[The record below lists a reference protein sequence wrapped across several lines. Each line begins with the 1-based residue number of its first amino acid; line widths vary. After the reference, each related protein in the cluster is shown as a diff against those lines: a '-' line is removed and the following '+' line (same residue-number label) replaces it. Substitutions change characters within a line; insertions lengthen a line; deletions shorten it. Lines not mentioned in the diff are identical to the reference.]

1 MSKFSLQED
10 TPVGSSIYTLRGRDP
25 ENTQVYYYISGDSFS
40 VDKITGIVRL
50 VRPLDREKENAV
62 DVIISLTDEKVQGQD
77 PNTISIKREIT
88 ILDQNDNAPVFRNVP
103 YAFFVDETVPVGT
116 TVYKGILVT
125 DADLG
130 LNADVRIT
138 CMEDITPLSC
148 MKFEVKGISIG
159 DGKYRGEVILK
170 ETLNY
175 EERSTYTLALKAEDL
190 SVWGRLN
197 STVNAVVEVQD
208 IQDQPP
214 EFQNA
219 PYSATVVE
227 SSPPGTSILTIT
239 AKDGD
244 TGKPRSLTLSIVGD
258 EKGYFQLKNVKDK
271 NRDVFS
277 AHLVT
282 SNNPIDR
289 ENPDILNNGGLY
301 VFAVKATEVVVD
313 GPTGESVMTN
323 VTVVISDINDEIP
336 VFNVKDVNITISEDI
351 SNNTPLAGLNMVV
364 TDNDVG
370 DNAKFSLQLQDVQN
384 SEGVF
389 SVFPTVAVGRTPVII
404 RIADS
409 SKLDYEQPDRH
420 IFIFNV
426 VAIQGGQSVSTA
438 SVTVTLSDANDNSP
452 VFENEQYLF
461 RVPENASPE
470 MEIFTLQAHDS
481 DSGSF
486 GELNYTLKGFGS
498 NKFLVDQFT
507 GKIMIAPCD
516 QDVCLDYETQPSYSL
531 TFEAEDGGGKVSS
544 VNLFIEVIDVNDN
557 LPEFI
562 QKEYSREIE
571 ENSLEISPPLVIKAT
586 DRDGPSQ
593 GGGIVKYS
601 IKTNY
606 LSVKEALAIDLTT
619 GEVKLQKPIKL
630 SDTPQNSG
638 LFSIVVEATDGG
650 SPPLSAEIV
659 VAFKLR
665 KENYGAPV
673 FIDEPYSALVKE
685 NAREGTSVFHVKATD
700 PDGPDADITY
710 FLEAGAK
717 DNFVL
722 DKETGVISVAK
733 GSDLDRDVY
742 GNSYQIIIL
751 AVDTGHP
758 IPQTATSTVSITVE
772 DVNNKPPKFIQDSYV
787 QYIPESLQVGEKVI
801 KVSAHDPDM
810 NSKLRYSIVEPIT
823 ARDKTGAIV
832 TSSLS
837 DHYKTAFRINGT
849 TGEIMVNMPL
859 DYNLVSVIILT
870 IQAVDLN
877 AVNAASGKLQSSTVE
892 VTIYIQAHSYVNPV
906 FAPPWAP
913 SNPKIVVSV
922 PEEAAVGSTLLTLT
936 ARDPLTHKSV
946 SHFQKVSES
955 DVHNYVSVS
964 PFSGAVTLNRRL
976 DFEELP
982 LRHIRFDAKALSG
995 EGHNVR
1001 SSVATVVVNVQDIN
1015 DNSPIFSQDS
1025 YTTSVSESIRYPET
1039 LLTVLA
1045 SDKDTEN
1052 SYRTIRYSLSG
1063 DGSSVFTIDQ
1073 VSGNIQVREGIELDR
1088 ENQSVYNLQVT
1099 ATDNPEEGSNQRR
1112 TSVLVIINLVDEND
1126 NPPMFSQLVYTTVV
1140 PENVPTDFS
1149 VATVQAKDPDLGKN
1163 GEVTYSIVKDSP
1175 MTTARYFS
1183 INSDTGTVK
1192 VTEPLAGKGRSEPYT
1207 LVIRATDKGNPPQY
1221 SDVNLLVVVGDV
1233 STNDGVPQFIKPAA
1247 GEVAYVYENATVGTS
1262 VFKVVAIDP
1271 DNPSTSNGKV
1281 AYKFLD
1287 EQQNRE
1293 DGEFEF
1299 LLDAATGIITTRRPL
1314 DRETKENFTMIVVA
1328 HDLGFPPQEAHRVLR
1343 IFILDVDDNDPHFNR
1358 PVNSE
1363 PVEMKIKEEVPLD
1376 TVVGSVKALD
1386 EDVGRNAIIYY
1397 YFSYGHENQAFGI
1410 RTIANNTGEIF
1421 TKKRIDREEKD
1432 QYSLTVKV
1440 GKASPSSVQHISKPY
1455 DPNDLTEIQIYINI
1469 IDIDD
1474 NSPVF
1479 KKANNVL
1486 GIRVNTEVDTQLL
1499 TLSATDPDITSGLIT
1514 YSITNTT
1521 FYRPSTQEKI
1531 RTSEIF
1537 DMDPRSGVLS
1547 SRQAFGQY
1555 VSGYFVIIVEAR
1567 SSPGSKNVAYA
1578 EIKIYVLHDRD
1589 LLKFVFYKRPNEVQN
1604 IIPSL
1609 QKDLRVALAQ
1619 PVSLN
1624 VYDTQFHSR
1633 GDGSLDFESTSSCFQ
1648 LLEDNAI
1655 LDPEKVLRI
1664 LDRKTSSIEALY
1676 KNYSIT
1682 AVEHCL
1688 PGKGPYKM
1696 TWSEV
1701 FVLIIASLICVV
1713 AFLVAVLVCCM
1724 YARYKKIVRKA
1735 QYYNQISVPVQGV
1748 PESVLSPAEQQRIY
1762 EWQEMNTPMADT
1774 ASFRSYPILH

>member
-1 MSKFSLQED
+1 MKSYVDSIFSFFILFIVTLQDSFAQFNHAPEFLPGGDMSKLSLRED
-10 TPVGSSIYTLRGRDP
+10 TSVGSSIYTLRGRDP

-50 VRPLDREKENAV
+50 VRPLDREKENTV

-148 MKFEVKGISIG
+148 MKFEVKSLGIG
-159 DGKYRGEVILK
+159 DGKYRGEIILK
-170 ETLNY
+170 EKLDY

-190 SVWGRLN
+190 SVSGRLN

-219 PYSATVVE
+219 PYSATVLE
-227 SSPPGTSILTIT
+227 NSPPGTSILTIT

-258 EKGYFQLKNVKDK
+258 EKGYFQLKKVKDK
-271 NRDVFS
+271 NRALFS
-277 AHLVT
+277 AQLQT

-313 GPTGESVMTN
+313 GPAGDSVMTN
-323 VTVVISDINDEIP
+323 VTVVVNDLNDQTP

-370 DNAKFSLQLQDVQN
+370 DNAKFSLQLKDVQN

-409 SKLDYEQPDRH
+409 SKLDYEQPDRR

-426 VAIQGGQSVSTA
+426 VANQGGQALSTA

-452 VFENEQYLF
+452 VFENDQYLF
-461 RVPENASPE
+461 QVPENASPE
-470 MEIFTLQAHDS
+470 TGIFTLQAYDS

-516 QDVCLDYETQPSYSL
+516 QESCLDYETQPSYSL

-557 LPEFI
+557 LPEFT
-562 QKEYSREIE
+562 QKEYSREIQ
-571 ENSLEISPPLVIKAT
+571 ENSLEISPPLVIKAI
-586 DRDGPSQ
+586 DKDGPSQ
-593 GGGIVKYS
+593 GGGKIKYS
-601 IKTNY
+601 IKTSD
-606 LSVKEALAIDLTT
+606 LSVKEALAVDSTT
-619 GEVKLQKPIKL
+619 GEVKLLKPLKFT
-630 SDTPQNSG
+630 DTPQNSG

-650 SPPLSAEIV
+650 NPPLSAETV

-673 FIDEPYSALVKE
+673 FVDEPYSAVVKE
-685 NAREGTSVFHVKATD
+685 NAREGASVFHVKATD

-717 DNFVL
+717 DNFVV

-742 GNSYQIIIL
+742 GNSYQIIIH

-772 DVNNKPPKFIQDSYV
+772 DVNNKPPKFTQDSYV
-787 QYIPESLQVGEKVI
+787 QYIPESLPVGEKVI

-810 NSKLRYSIVEPIT
+810 NSKLRYSIIEPIT

-837 DHYKTAFRINGT
+837 DHYKTAFRIDGT
-849 TGEIMVNMPL
+849 NGEIMVNMPL
-859 DYNLVSVIILT
+859 DYSSVSVIILT

-877 AVNAASGKLQSSTVE
+877 AVNAASGKQQSSTVE
-892 VTIYIQAHSYVNPV
+892 VTIYIQAHSDVNPV
-906 FAPPWAP
+906 FAPPWTP
-913 SNPKIVVSV
+913 SNPKIVISV
-922 PEEAAVGSTLLTLT
+922 PEEASVGSSLLTLT

-946 SHFQKVSES
+946 SHFQKISES

-982 LRHIRFDAKALSG
+982 LKHIRFDAK
-995 EGHNVR
+995 
-1001 SSVATVVVNVQDIN
+1001 
-1015 DNSPIFSQDS
+1015 S
-1025 YTTSVSESIRYPET
+1025 YITSVSESVRYPET

-1045 SDKDTEN
+1045 SDRDTKK

-1073 VSGNIQVREGIELDR
+1073 ISGNLQVREGMELDR

-1112 TSVLVIINLVDEND
+1112 TSVLVIINLLDEND

-1149 VATVQAKDPDLGKN
+1149 IATIQAKDPDHGKN
-1163 GEVTYSIVKDSP
+1163 GEVVYSIVKDTP
-1175 MTTARYFS
+1175 LTTAGYFS

-1192 VTEPLAGKGRSEPYT
+1192 VTEPLAGKGRSEPYA

-1221 SDVNLLVVVGDV
+1221 SD
-1233 STNDGVPQFIKPAA
+1233 
-1247 GEVAYVYENATVGTS
+1247 NATVGTS
-1262 VFKVVAIDP
+1262 VFQVVAVDP

-1287 EQQNRE
+1287 EQQNSE

-1299 LLDAATGIITTRRPL
+1299 LLDAATGIITTRKSL

-1343 IFILDVDDNDPHFNR
+1343 IFILDVDDNDPQFNR

-1376 TVVGSVKALD
+1376 TVVGAVKAID
-1386 EDVGRNAIIYY
+1386 KDVGRNAIIYY
-1397 YFSYGHENQAFGI
+1397 YFSDGHENEAFGI

-1421 TKKRIDREEKD
+1421 TKKQIDREEND
-1432 QYSLTVKV
+1432 HYSLTVKV
-1440 GKASPSSVQHISKPY
+1440 GKFSPSSIQHVSKPY
-1455 DPNDLTEIQIYINI
+1455 DPSDLTEIQVYINI

-1474 NSPVF
+1474 NPPIF
-1479 KKANNVL
+1479 EKTNNVL
-1486 GIRVNTEVDTQLL
+1486 GIRVNTAVDTQLL

-1514 YSITNTT
+1514 YSITNIT
-1521 FYRPSTQEKI
+1521 FYRPSTQEKV
-1531 RTSEIF
+1531 RTSGIF
-1537 DMDPRSGVLS
+1537 DIDPRSGVLS

-1555 VSGYFVIIVEAR
+1555 VSGYFVLVVEAR

-1578 EIKIYVLHDRD
+1578 EIRIYVLHDRD

-1604 IIPSL
+1604 IIPNL
-1609 QKDLRVALAQ
+1609 QKDLQVALAQ

-1624 VYDTQFHSR
+1624 IYDTQFYSR

-1655 LDPEKVLRI
+1655 LDPDKVLRI
-1664 LDRKTSSIEALY
+1664 LDRKTSSIEDLY
-1676 KNYSIT
+1676 KNYSII

-1688 PGKGPYKM
+1688 PGKAPYKM

-1735 QYYNQISVPVQGV
+1735 RYYNQISVPVQGV